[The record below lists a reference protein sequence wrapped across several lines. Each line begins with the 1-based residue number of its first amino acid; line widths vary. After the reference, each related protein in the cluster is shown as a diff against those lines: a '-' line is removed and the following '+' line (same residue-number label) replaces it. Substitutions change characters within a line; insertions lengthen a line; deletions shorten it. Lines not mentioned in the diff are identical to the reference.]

1 MSASDDIALQIQQI
15 YTGPVDPIG
24 NQVQTYLDNNPT
36 SSAQTFPSVSGSP
49 TTDWD
54 SSDTAG
60 VGKNFGVGFFVQDQ
74 STKAIY
80 RCLDATPGAA
90 VWMLIPQEP
99 I

>member
-1 MSASDDIALQIQQI
+1 MSQSDDIKTYTDELYKGPIHPYDVPIQ
-15 YTGPVDPIG
+15 DF
-24 NQVQTYLDNNPT
+24 LDRNPL
-36 SSAQTFPSVSGSP
+36 SAAQTFPSIYGAPDS
-49 TTDWD
+49 TWD

-74 STKAIY
+74 TTGALY

-90 VWMLIPQEP
+90 VWSIILQEQ